1 MSIKI
6 QNGILDV
13 TTSNGLSSAS
23 LVTRA
28 DGIQILVG
36 NEYDEPVGFDLSSGG
51 LDSIFPTVRMTL
63 VDGGTINVRNL
74 PEYADNAAALD
85 GGLSQNDVY
94 KTSSGEL
101 RIVYSPL
108 L

>member
-36 NEYDEPVGFDLSSGG
+36 SEYAASAGFDLSSGG
-51 LDSIFPTVRMTL
+51 LDSVFPTVRMTL
-63 VDGGTINVRNL
+63 DGGTINVRNL